1 MILGNKTKK
10 ERSSKEEWPNEL
22 IDYQPKYHCLANFW
36 VIPMYHGRTSTKLN
50 PYDSLDAYLN
60 KICTGAIKNAD
71 EYFQNFK
78 YESFLEIHGMSWHK
92 ISEKPLEI
100 YIKKDEKGCIHEI
113 QRIYDF
119 WGKRASEIAK
129 KYNTEL
135 YDYFQGLGLINAA
148 LTMNY

>member
-1 MILGNKTKK
+1 MILSNKTKK

-22 IDYQPKYHCLANFW
+22 IDYQSKYHCLANFW
-36 VIPMYHGRTSTKLN
+36 VIPMCHGRTSTKLN

-71 EYFQNFK
+71 EYFQNFT
-78 YESFLEIHGMSWHK
+78 YESFLEIHCMSWHK

-100 YIKKDEKGCIHEI
+100 YIKKDKKGCMHEI

-119 WGKRASEIAK
+119 
-129 KYNTEL
+129 
-135 YDYFQGLGLINAA
+135 
-148 LTMNY
+148 

>member
-1 MILGNKTKK
+1 MILSNKTKK

-22 IDYQPKYHCLANFW
+22 IDYQSKYHCLANFG
-36 VIPMYHGRTSTKLN
+36 VIPMCHGRTSTKLN

-71 EYFQNFK
+71 EYFQNFT
-78 YESFLEIHGMSWHK
+78 YESFLEIHCMSWHK

-100 YIKKDEKGCIHEI
+100 YIKKDEKGCMHEI

-119 WGKRASEIAK
+119 
-129 KYNTEL
+129 
-135 YDYFQGLGLINAA
+135 
-148 LTMNY
+148 